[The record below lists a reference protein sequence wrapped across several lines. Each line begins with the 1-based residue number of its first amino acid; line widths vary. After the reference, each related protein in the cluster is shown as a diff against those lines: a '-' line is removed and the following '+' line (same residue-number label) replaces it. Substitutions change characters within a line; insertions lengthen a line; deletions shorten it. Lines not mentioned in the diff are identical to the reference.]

1 MVNPNRHYTI
11 ILGHKG
17 LLHSLARG
25 WNHSVTSCKQEREQ
39 KKIKILFG

>member
-39 KKIKILFG
+39 KK